1 MFWRGPQG
9 RNRAERGSSQQQQE
23 TELLVLQPQELN
35 SANSLDALRKGHWTS
50 YKNAYHTMI
59 STM

>member
-1 MFWRGPQG
+1 MLWRRPQG

-23 TELLVLQPQELN
+23 TELLVLQPQGLH
-35 SANSLDALRKGHWTS
+35 STNSLDALRKGRWTS
-50 YKNAYHTMI
+50 YENVYDTMI